1 MSSCPSRPS
10 RANRP
15 SIPAPAIA
23 LAALAAL
30 LLVLAPALAAAAPI
44 RLWHAYRDDEARAL
58 GAIVAAFKGEEVE
71 LLALP
76 FDAYASKL
84 QAAIPM
90 GEGPDLFIDAHERLG
105 DYRARKLVAPVGDA
119 LEPGGE
125 ALFQGPALAAV
136 RQGGEIF
143 GLPISQKCM
152 ALYMNTA
159 LVREAPA
166 YLEDIAALAGALPQ
180 GVYPLAY
187 EASNAYAHMPI
198 LAAFGG
204 TMLDESDQ
212 FGFVGPG
219 PERSLELV
227 RSLIARRVVPEDA
240 NGALVTDLYNTGRAA
255 FVMSGPWFVGGLKD
269 EAKQRSRVVPLPKV
283 RETGRPMRPFM
294 TVEAVM
300 LSPQGAQRVEA
311 RALAR
316 HIAGAAAAATRL
328 EVARTPPVRSDVAVP
343 ADDAFIAAFTEQAK
357 VAIPMPTSPAMRSTW
372 EPSARAIRKVL
383 RGDASPEVALSEAKH
398 RFDDVRRPLP
408 PPASPAPLLVVL
420 GALALALV
428 LRWVLAAKR
437 AVSSPTRPALRRS
450 FERSLSAYKYVAH
463 AVVAIGVLVMV
474 PLVIG
479 AATSLFAGSG
489 EGLRYVGLANF
500 ISILTARGEP
510 LFSSGSFYL
519 VLAVTVL
526 WTVVNLFCHVVLG
539 VSLALLLHRP
549 TLRLRAVY
557 RVLLIVPWAVPSYVT
572 ALSWKGMFHR
582 QFGAVTGLIE
592 AVNSAFGTSIEPIAW
607 FSSFTTAFTA
617 NVTTNVW
624 LGFPF
629 MMVVTLGALT
639 AVPEDVLE
647 AAEVDGATRWQ
658 RLWSI
663 TLPLIRPVLAPA
675 VTLGAIWTFNMFN
688 VVFLVSGG
696 DPDGTTD
703 ILVSEAYRWAFTRE
717 AQYGYAAAYSVLI
730 FLLLTLATRASGWRR
745 RTPGSTIPQ
754 GGGAAD
760 GSAPATVAAT
770 EAV

>member
-1 MSSCPSRPS
+1 MPSR
-10 RANRP
+10 RCRF
-15 SIPAPAIA
+15 A
-23 LAALAAL
+23 LAAPALIL
-30 LLVLAPALAAAAPI
+30 LLPALAAAAPL

-58 GAIVAAFKGEEVE
+58 DAIVATFKGEEVE
-71 LLALP
+71 VLAVP

-105 DYRARKLVAPVGDA
+105 DYRARDLVAPVGDA

-125 ALFQGPALAAV
+125 AVFQGPALAAV
-136 RQGGEIF
+136 RQGGEIL
-143 GLPISQKCM
+143 GLPISQKCV

-159 LVREAPA
+159 LVKEPPA
-166 YLEDIAALAGALPQ
+166 TLEDIAALAGSLPQ
-180 GVYPLAY
+180 GVVPLAY

-204 TMLDESDQ
+204 AMLGEDDQ

-227 RSLIARRVVPEDA
+227 RSLIERRVVPEDA
-240 NGALVTDLYNTGRAA
+240 NGALVTDLFNAGRAA
-255 FVMSGPWFVGGLKD
+255 FVISGPWFAGGLGE
-269 EAKQRSRVVPLPKV
+269 EARRLARVVPLPKV
-283 RETGRPMRPFM
+283 RETGLPMRPFM

-300 LSPQGAQRVEA
+300 LSPQGARRAEA

-316 HIAGAAAAATRL
+316 HLAGAAAAATRI

-343 ADDAFIAAFTEQAK
+343 AGDAFIAAFTEQAK

-372 EPSARAIRKVL
+372 EPSTRAIRKVL
-383 RGDASPEVALSEAKH
+383 RGDAPPDVALAEAKR

-408 PPASPAPLLVVL
+408 PAASPAPLLVAL
-420 GALALALV
+420 GALALLLA
-428 LRWVLAAKR
+428 LRWVRAAR
-437 AVSSPTRPALRRS
+437 GAAPGAARWRLFRRSLRRS
-450 FERSLSAYKYVAH
+450 LPAYKYVAH
-463 AVVAIGVLVMV
+463 AVVAIGVLVVV

-479 AATSLFAGSG
+479 AATSLFAGRG

-500 ISILTARGEP
+500 ISILTARGGP
-510 LFSSGSFYL
+510 LFASGSFYL

-526 WTVVNLFCHVVLG
+526 WTAVNLCLHVLLG

-549 TLRLRAVY
+549 TLRLRALY

-592 AVNSAFGTSIEPIAW
+592 AVNSALGTSIEPISW

-658 RLWSI
+658 RLRKI

-730 FLLLTLATRASGWRR
+730 FLLLTLATREWRFRR
-745 RTPGSTIPQ
+745 RTPVSAIPQ
-754 GGGAAD
+754 GGAEA
-760 GSAPATVAAT
+760 GSAPVPAAAT

>member
-1 MSSCPSRPS
+1 MSSRPS
-10 RANRP
+10 RPGR
-15 SIPAPAIA
+15 PAPAIA

-30 LLVLAPALAAAAPI
+30 LLVLGPALAAAAPL
-44 RLWHAYRDDEARAL
+44 RLWHAYRDDEAKAL

-204 TMLDESDQ
+204 TMLDENDQ

-255 FVMSGPWFVGGLKD
+255 FVISGPWFVGGLKD
-269 EAKQRSRVVPLPKV
+269 EAKQRSRVVPLPRV

-328 EVARTPPVRSDVAVP
+328 EVARTPPVRSDAAVP

-383 RGDASPEVALSEAKH
+383 RGDASPDVALSEAKH

-420 GALALALV
+420 GALALVLV
-428 LRWVLAAKR
+428 LRWVLAAR
-437 AVSSPTRPALRRS
+437 GAVSGPTRPTRPTLRRS

-730 FLLLTLATRASGWRR
+730 FLLLTLATRDWRWRR
-745 RTPGSTIPQ
+745 RTPGSYIPQ

-760 GSAPATVAAT
+760 GSAPAPVAAT

>member
-1 MSSCPSRPS
+1 MPSR
-10 RANRP
+10 RC
-15 SIPAPAIA
+15 PAPA
-23 LAALAAL
+23 LAALAL
-30 LLVLAPALAAAAPI
+30 VLLVPALAVAAPI
-44 RLWHAYRDDEARAL
+44 RLWHAYRDDEAKAL
-58 GAIVAAFKGEEVE
+58 GAIVAAFQGEEVE
-71 LLALP
+71 LLAVP

-84 QAAIPM
+84 QAAVPM

-105 DYRARKLVAPVGDA
+105 DYRARKIVAPVGDA
-119 LEPGGE
+119 LEAGGE
-125 ALFQGPALAAV
+125 AVFQGPALAAV

-159 LVREAPA
+159 LVEEAPA

-204 TMLDESDQ
+204 AMLDENDQ

-240 NGALVTDLYNTGRAA
+240 NGALVTDLFNAGRAA
-255 FVMSGPWFVGGLKD
+255 FVISGPWFVGGLKD
-269 EAKQRSRVVPLPKV
+269 EAKRRSRVVPLPRV

-300 LSPQGAQRVEA
+300 LSPQGAQRAEA

-316 HIAGAAAAATRL
+316 HLAGAAAAATRL

-383 RGDASPEVALSEAKH
+383 RGDAPPDVALSEAKH

-408 PPASPAPLLVVL
+408 PPASPAPLLVAL
-420 GALALALV
+420 GALALVLV
-428 LRWVLAAKR
+428 LRWVSAAKG
-437 AVSSPTRPALRRS
+437 AVRGPTLRQ
-450 FERSLSAYKYVAH
+450 SLPAYKYVAH
-463 AVVAIGVLVMV
+463 AVVAVGVLVIV

-489 EGLRYVGLANF
+489 ESLRYVGLANF

-526 WTVVNLFCHVVLG
+526 WTAVNLFFHVLLG

-549 TLRLRAVY
+549 TLRLRALY

-592 AVNSAFGTSIEPIAW
+592 AVNAAFGTSIEPIAW

-639 AVPEDVLE
+639 AVPDEVLE
-647 AAEVDGATRWQ
+647 AAEVDGASRWQ
-658 RLWSI
+658 RLWKI

-745 RTPGSTIPQ
+745 RTPASTIPQ

-760 GSAPATVAAT
+760 GSAPAPVAAT

>member
-1 MSSCPSRPS
+1 MPSR
-10 RANRP
+10 R
-15 SIPAPAIA
+15 PAPA
-23 LAALAAL
+23 LAALALVL
-30 LLVLAPALAAAAPI
+30 LLPGLAVAAPI

-58 GAIVAAFKGEEVE
+58 GAIVAAFQGAEVE
-71 LLALP
+71 LLAVP
-76 FDAYASKL
+76 FDAYAPKL
-84 QAAIPM
+84 QAAVPM

-105 DYRARKLVAPVGDA
+105 DYRARKIVAPVGDA

-125 ALFQGPALAAV
+125 AVFQGPALAAV
-136 RQGGEIF
+136 RLGGEIF

-159 LVREAPA
+159 LVQEAPA

-180 GVYPLAY
+180 GAYPLAY

-204 TMLDESDQ
+204 AMLDERDQ
-212 FGFVGPG
+212 FGFFGPG

-240 NGALVTDLYNTGRAA
+240 NGALVTDLFNAGRAA
-255 FVMSGPWFVGGLKD
+255 FVISGPWFVGGLKD
-269 EAKQRSRVVPLPKV
+269 EAKRRARVVPLPKV
-283 RETGRPMRPFM
+283 RETGQPMRPFM

-300 LSPQGAQRVEA
+300 LSPQGAQRAEA

-316 HIAGAAAAATRL
+316 HIAGAAAAAARI
-328 EVARTPPVRSDVAVP
+328 EIARTPPVRSDVAVP

-372 EPSARAIRKVL
+372 EPAARAIRKVL
-383 RGDASPEVALSEAKH
+383 RGDAPPGVALAEAKH

-408 PPASPAPLLVVL
+408 PPASPAPLLVGL
-420 GALALALV
+420 GALALVLV
-428 LRWVLAAKR
+428 LRWVSAAKG
-437 AVSSPTRPALRRS
+437 AVQGPALRRS
-450 FERSLSAYKYVAH
+450 LERSLPAYKYVAH
-463 AVVAIGVLVMV
+463 AVVAIGVLVIV

-526 WTVVNLFCHVVLG
+526 WTAVNVVCHLVLG

-549 TLRLRAVY
+549 TLRLRALY

-582 QFGAVTGLIE
+582 QYGAVTGLIE
-592 AVNSAFGTSIEPIAW
+592 AVNAAFGTSIEPIAW

-639 AVPEDVLE
+639 AVPGEVLE
-647 AAEVDGATRWQ
+647 AAEVDGASRWQ
-658 RLWSI
+658 RLWKI

-730 FLLLTLATRASGWRR
+730 FLLLTLATRDWRWRR
-745 RTPGSTIPQ
+745 RTPGSFIPQ

-760 GSAPATVAAT
+760 GSAPAPVAAT

>member
-1 MSSCPSRPS
+1 MSSRPS
-10 RANRP
+10 RSSRP
-15 SIPAPAIA
+15 GRRAPAIA

-30 LLVLAPALAAAAPI
+30 LLVLGPALAAAAPI

-119 LEPGGE
+119 LEPNGE

-166 YLEDIAALAGALPQ
+166 YLEDIAALAGTLPQ

-204 TMLDESDQ
+204 TMLDEDDQ

-300 LSPQGAQRVEA
+300 LSPHGAQRVEA

-420 GALALALV
+420 GALALAVV
-428 LRWVLAAKR
+428 LRWVLAAKG
-437 AVSSPTRPALRRS
+437 AVSDPTRPTRPALRRS

-526 WTVVNLFCHVVLG
+526 WTVVNLFFHVVLG

-592 AVNSAFGTSIEPIAW
+592 AVNRAFGTSIEPIAW

-730 FLLLTLATRASGWRR
+730 FLLLTFATRDWRWRR
-745 RTPGSTIPQ
+745 RTPGSYIPQ

-760 GSAPATVAAT
+760 GSAPAPVAAT

>member
-1 MSSCPSRPS
+1 MPSR
-10 RANRP
+10 RRRRRRP
-15 SIPAPAIA
+15 A
-23 LAALAAL
+23 LAALAL
-30 LLVLAPALAAAAPI
+30 VLLVPALAVAAPI

-58 GAIVAAFKGEEVE
+58 GAIVAAFQGEEVE
-71 LLALP
+71 LLAVP

-84 QAAIPM
+84 QAAIPR
-90 GEGPDLFIDAHERLG
+90 GQGPDLFIDAHERLG
-105 DYRARKLVAPVGDA
+105 DYGARKLVAPVGDA
-119 LEPGGE
+119 LEADGE
-125 ALFQGPALAAV
+125 AVFQGPALAAV
-136 RQGGEIF
+136 RQGGEIL

-159 LVREAPA
+159 LAQEAPA
-166 YLEDIAALAGALPQ
+166 FLEDIAALAGALPQ
-180 GVYPLAY
+180 GVYPLVY

-204 TMLDESDQ
+204 AMLDENDK
-212 FGFVGPG
+212 FGLFGPG

-240 NGALVTDLYNTGRAA
+240 DGALVTDLFNAGRAA
-255 FVMSGPWFVGGLKD
+255 FVISGPWFVGGLTD
-269 EAKQRSRVVPLPKV
+269 EAKRSSRVVPLPKV

-300 LSPQGAQRVEA
+300 LSPQGAQRAEA

-316 HIAGAAAAATRL
+316 HLAGAAAAATRL
-328 EVARTPPVRSDVAVP
+328 EVARTPPVRNDVAVP

-383 RGDASPEVALSEAKH
+383 RGDAPPDVALSEAKR

-408 PPASPAPLLVVL
+408 PPASPAPLLVAL
-420 GALALALV
+420 GALALVLV
-428 LRWVLAAKR
+428 LRWVSAAKG
-437 AVSSPTRPALRRS
+437 AVRGPTLRQSLPAYR
-450 FERSLSAYKYVAH
+450 YVAH
-463 AVVAIGVLVMV
+463 AVVAIGVLVLV

-500 ISILTARGEP
+500 ISILTARGGP

-526 WTVVNLFCHVVLG
+526 WTAVNLFFHVLLG

-549 TLRLRAVY
+549 TLRLRALY

-592 AVNSAFGTSIEPIAW
+592 AVNAAFGTSIAPIAW

-639 AVPEDVLE
+639 AVPEEVLE
-647 AAEVDGATRWQ
+647 AAEVDGASRWQ
-658 RLWSI
+658 RLWKI

-730 FLLLTLATRASGWRR
+730 FLLLTLATRATGWRR
-745 RTPGSTIPQ
+745 RTPGSILPR
-754 GGGAAD
+754 GGGAA
-760 GSAPATVAAT
+760 GGPLPAPAAAT